1 MQFCEALLHTDCSG
15 VLFKR
20 LLLHCVAAVALYGD
34 YMGQLLRLYG
44 DYMGK
49 RSEPD
54 QCFII
59 HGLLFA
65 SCVCMCC
72 GRVGIWNYF
81 LRWRVERFTV
91 NSNSKREEDLSPC
104 FEESLS
110 LQLRVVDC
118 ECVIVGCASQFR
130 FGLLLIFFFAIRS
143 VYLNAF
149 SVRHCARSCAE
160 DFLLCR
166 INGKTEHGL
175 QFRIVVRRRV
185 LWHALARGC
194 IDDFGGCVIWI
205 GFRFVEGDAHGIYIY
220 ICVSCE

>member
-72 GRVGIWNYF
+72 GRVGI
-81 LRWRVERFTV
+81 
-91 NSNSKREEDLSPC
+91 
-104 FEESLS
+104 
-110 LQLRVVDC
+110 
-118 ECVIVGCASQFR
+118 
-130 FGLLLIFFFAIRS
+130 
-143 VYLNAF
+143 
-149 SVRHCARSCAE
+149 
-160 DFLLCR
+160 
-166 INGKTEHGL
+166 
-175 QFRIVVRRRV
+175 
-185 LWHALARGC
+185 
-194 IDDFGGCVIWI
+194 
-205 GFRFVEGDAHGIYIY
+205 
-220 ICVSCE
+220 